1 MKFTDKNEIFNISGG
16 RQYTLNEIVN
26 ECFNVVGRKTKINYI
41 ERPIGDQ
48 EETFGENSKARIK
61 LNFNPKIDLKSGLI
75 KQFDSIK

>member
-1 MKFTDKNEIFNISGG
+1 
-16 RQYTLNEIVN
+16 
-26 ECFNVVGRKTKINYI
+26 VVGRKTKINYI